1 MKHGTMGFRP
11 LLALGALLLYAS
23 QAPGEP
29 PKPGSLPEPLTLEH
43 ALSLAGEPHP
53 DLERAAA
60 GIDLARAGR
69 LEADALTS
77 LRSSVE
83 AEARWVEP
91 SSAAANQS
99 HADHRVSLF
108 VRKRLYDFGRSD
120 SLTSAAESD
129 IKSKELLYMDVGN
142 QRRIDILAR
151 YLKVLLADLEF
162 IRDNEAMAVEFVG
175 LDRLR
180 DRNELGQVSDIE
192 VREKQVSY
200 EAVRR
205 ARVAS
210 QARQRATRARLALA
224 LNRPTMLSSTLA
236 TPALHD
242 LERELPEV
250 EQLHVAALKD
260 NPVLRALR
268 AQMVAAQQRVKAAR
282 AGGGPTLT
290 GEFEASAYERQ
301 FGSRDDLRAG
311 VTLEVPLSK
320 GGAVEAE
327 VARRLAELRQFEAEL
342 AARKMEVRQAVL
354 EIWLELETLRIQRD
368 EARAALDYRDLYLD
382 RSRALYEMEVKTDLG
397 DSMVQL
403 SSARLKQAETDFAI
417 ILAWAR
423 LDALLGK
430 TVYSTKERSQ

>member
-1 MKHGTMGFRP
+1 MKYTTLGLRP
-11 LLALGALLLYAS
+11 LWALGALLLYS
-23 QAPGEP
+23 GQAPGEP
-29 PKPGSLPEPLTLEH
+29 PKPDPLPEPLTLEY

-69 LEADALTS
+69 LEARALTG

-91 SSAAANQS
+91 SGAAGDQS

-108 VRKRLYDFGRSD
+108 VRKRLYDFGRSE

-129 IKSKELLYMDVGN
+129 VKGKELLYMDAAN

-151 YLKVLLADLEF
+151 YLEVLLADLEF
-162 IRDNEAMAVEFVG
+162 IRDNEAMAVEFVA

-180 DRNELGQVSDIE
+180 DRNELGQISDIE
-192 VREKQVSY
+192 VREKQASY

-205 ARVAS
+205 ARFAS

-224 LNRPTMLSSTLA
+224 LNRPTLLSSTLA
-236 TPALHD
+236 APALRD
-242 LERELPEV
+242 LERALPEV
-250 EQLHVAALKD
+250 ERLHAAALQE

-268 AQMVAAQQRVKAAR
+268 AQQAAVQQRVNAAR

-311 VTLEVPLSK
+311 VTLEIPLSK

-327 VARRLAELRQFEAEL
+327 VGRRLAELRQFDAEL
-342 AARKMEVRQAVL
+342 AARKMAVRQAVL
-354 EIWLELETLRIQRD
+354 EVWLELDTLRIQRD
-368 EARAALDYRDLYLD
+368 EARAMLDYRDLYLD